1 MPRIHCRTT
10 QTRCL
15 QTVKMSWCVLPIS
28 RPDTHLVHGL
38 TQPSHST
45 GIALLKHRQRCDP
58 SPVDPQIRKRCG
70 ARGVIGH
77 DPGRGI
83 VPTDNSAV
91 SRSYMPAFAKLKPS
105 LADVRPWLDRDEIP
119 VTLSSIVK
127 WLLDP
132 VTSVVGYRR
141 QTRTCW
147 DGKCVTRKR

>member
-1 MPRIHCRTT
+1 MPRIHCRTA
-10 QTRCL
+10 QTHCL
-15 QTVKMSWCVLPIS
+15 QTMKMSWCVLPIS

-83 VPTDNSAV
+83 VPTDNSAA
-91 SRSYMPAFAKLKPS
+91 SRSYMPARSRYKCCWVSTPNPNMLGWK
-105 LADVRPWLDRDEIP
+105 VCHTQK
-119 VTLSSIVK
+119 VTLGCKGALHQRELTDELGRVAA
-127 WLLDP
+127 LH
-132 VTSVVGYRR
+132 
-141 QTRTCW
+141 
-147 DGKCVTRKR
+147 